1 MGIGGH
7 RMSEV
12 TIDKEE
18 LKELIRQVIREELN
32 PHNFNIHIHYPQQQS
47 WANVPMCTT
56 TTAEWAKP
64 LWADKEIKQCQK

>member
-1 MGIGGH
+1 
-7 RMSEV
+7 MSEI

-32 PHNFNIHIHYPQQQS
+32 PHNFN

>member
-1 MGIGGH
+1 MI
-7 RMSEV
+7 E
-12 TIDKEE
+12 TDKAE

-47 WANVPMCTT
+47 WGNVPMCTT